1 MNPRNAPKKLDD
13 PLYSSRLI
21 KNYIEYTNKRY
32 HEVDINSLLSYAGI
46 TTYELEDQGHW
57 FTQRQVDRFHDI
69 LTKKTGD
76 PNISREVGRY
86 AASSKAST
94 VVKQYALGFMTP
106 AAAYWVVKNLASR
119 ITRAHTFKTRK
130 LGPEK
135 VEITAMP
142 KPGIAEKPYQCDNRV
157 GHLEALSRLFTNK
170 FAQIEHPT
178 CIHRGADTCRYI
190 ITWEKAPSSI
200 WRRIRNYFSLFGIF
214 ACGGLFFLL
223 PFISWVAV
231 LFLFASIVMGIS
243 LYSEHLEKADLAR
256 NLDAQGDVAKALL
269 DETNIRYNDV
279 LLVKEI
285 GQATSKLLDIER
297 LLKSVMDAMQR
308 RLDFDRGGIWL
319 ASPGIIRKL
328 KRFCENRIFTSI
340 VLTRG
345 VPRYRPLKSNSL
357 NW

>member
-1 MNPRNAPKKLDD
+1 M
-13 PLYSSRLI
+13 
-21 KNYIEYTNKRY
+21 
-32 HEVDINSLLSYAGI
+32 DINSLLSYAGI

-178 CIHRGADTCRYI
+178 CIHTVSY
-190 ITWEKAPSSI
+190 TH
-200 WRRIRNYFSLFGIF
+200 LT
-214 ACGGLFFLL
+214 L
-223 PFISWVAV
+223 P
-231 LFLFASIVMGIS
+231 
-243 LYSEHLEKADLAR
+243 
-256 NLDAQGDVAKALL
+256 
-269 DETNIRYNDV
+269 TN
-279 LLVKEI
+279 
-285 GQATSKLLDIER
+285 
-297 LLKSVMDAMQR
+297 
-308 RLDFDRGGIWL
+308 
-319 ASPGIIRKL
+319 
-328 KRFCENRIFTSI
+328 
-340 VLTRG
+340 
-345 VPRYRPLKSNSL
+345 
-357 NW
+357 